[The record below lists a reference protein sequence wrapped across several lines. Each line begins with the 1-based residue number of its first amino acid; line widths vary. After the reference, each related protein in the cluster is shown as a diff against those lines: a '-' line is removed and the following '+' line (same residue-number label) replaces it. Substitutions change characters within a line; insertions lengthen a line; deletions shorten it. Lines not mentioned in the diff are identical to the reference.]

1 MNQSLTVILSAAI
14 VGAISIGILA
24 AYTTNTASKMP
35 EHSEMTQIFISGAIV
50 GGVVSWIIS
59 SGFLHGTYIMNML
72 SSDVSSV
79 ATGIGLKGGDES
91 VVKSFDGPKI
101 STVTVT
107 TPSSSSSS
115 SSSVDISSNSVSS
128 KSPKMN
134 IPALTN
140 MVGGF
145 FKAIGL
151 DNNVLQELNVGMPTF

>member
-35 EHSEMTQIFISGAIV
+35 EQSEMTQIFISGAIV

-107 TPSSSSSS
+107 TPSSA
-115 SSSVDISSNSVSS
+115 VDISSNSVSS